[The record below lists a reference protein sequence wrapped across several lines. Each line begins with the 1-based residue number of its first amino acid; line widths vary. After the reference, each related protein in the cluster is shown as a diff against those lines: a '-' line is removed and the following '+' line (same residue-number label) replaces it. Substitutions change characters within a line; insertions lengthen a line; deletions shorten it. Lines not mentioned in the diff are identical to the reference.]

1 MAVNLK
7 HQFFAAQAV
16 YEGMQSVGGG
26 STINLSSTS
35 WVMGEGGYVCYT
47 TAKAAVIGFT
57 RSIARDFGESNIR
70 ANAILPGWVM
80 TDRQIDL
87 WLTPEA
93 EQQIFDSQALKRKL
107 YPEDVS
113 RMALFL
119 ASNDSQM
126 ITGQSFIVDG
136 GWS

>member
-1 MAVNLK
+1 
-7 HQFFAAQAV
+7 
-16 YEGMQSVGGG
+16 
-26 STINLSSTS
+26 
-35 WVMGEGGYVCYT
+35 MG
-47 TAKAAVIGFT
+47 
-57 RSIARDFGESNIR
+57 
-70 ANAILPGWVM
+70 
-80 TDRQIDL
+80 L

-93 EQQIFDSQALKRKL
+93 EQQIFDSQALKRKS

-136 GWS
+136 GWSYSGVMQASRVTWGYVVTAGFESWNPRSYFYAITSRLPHN